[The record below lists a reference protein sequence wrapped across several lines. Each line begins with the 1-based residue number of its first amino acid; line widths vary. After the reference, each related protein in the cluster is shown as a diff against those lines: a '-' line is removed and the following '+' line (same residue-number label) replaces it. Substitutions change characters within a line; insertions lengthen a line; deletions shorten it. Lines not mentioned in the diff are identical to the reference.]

1 MNIELIVC
9 IVFAIMLVIS
19 MWMAGEYWK
28 EKEHYRC
35 RVFDLTDGKE
45 GSNLVKVVP
54 DTPLPQAPEKLFSTR
69 PLLVEWLHN
78 NSGEYF
84 RKKDEVHLIE
94 ELEMQREFG
103 KQIFGKGY
111 LVSNAVLNRRLQA
124 EAIIEQKEDAYV
136 WKLSDSEREI
146 IEGLNKKEL

>member
-1 MNIELIVC
+1 M
-9 IVFAIMLVIS
+9 
-19 MWMAGEYWK
+19 
-28 EKEHYRC
+28 
-35 RVFDLTDGKE
+35 
-45 GSNLVKVVP
+45 
-54 DTPLPQAPEKLFSTR
+54 
-69 PLLVEWLHN
+69 VEWLHN

-94 ELEMQREFG
+94 ELEMQREVG

-136 WKLSDSEREI
+136 WELSDSEREI

>member
-35 RVFDLTDGKE
+35 RVFELTNGKE
-45 GSNLVKVVP
+45 GSNLAKVVP
-54 DTPLPQAPEKLFSTR
+54 DTPPPPAPEGLFHTR

>member
-35 RVFDLTDGKE
+35 RVFELTNGKE

-54 DTPLPQAPEKLFSTR
+54 DTPPPPAPEGLFPTR

-94 ELEMQREFG
+94 ELEMQREVG

-124 EAIIEQKEDAYV
+124 ESIIEQKEDAYV

>member
-35 RVFDLTDGKE
+35 RVFELTNGKE

-54 DTPLPQAPEKLFSTR
+54 DTPPPPAPEGLFHTR